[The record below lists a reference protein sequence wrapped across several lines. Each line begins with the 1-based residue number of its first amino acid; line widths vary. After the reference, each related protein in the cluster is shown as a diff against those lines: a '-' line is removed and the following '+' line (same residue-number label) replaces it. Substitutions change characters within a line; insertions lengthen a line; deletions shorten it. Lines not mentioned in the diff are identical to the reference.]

1 MINYYEFFGIETDA
15 TIEQIKKAYK
25 EKLIKYHPDN
35 SYSSE
40 QEKNEAREKLEIAK
54 TAYDI
59 LTNDK
64 LRKQYNE
71 KNNKENLN
79 YEEINSKI
87 EKINLEIDNL
97 TKLKMK
103 VYKENMEQI
112 DSFKRNMANDLN
124 YNEANDLIYKMRTSI
139 LAKTF
144 MTKKQFEKLIQS
156 EKYVNIKNEELT
168 KFKNELDLKIISI
181 EKLIMEKIKERNILL
196 NIINE
201 YKSYE
206 NDLYKKK

>member
-144 MTKKQFEKLIQS
+144 MTKKQFEKLIQL

-201 YKSYE
+201 SKSYE

>member
-35 SYSSE
+35 YYSSE

-112 DSFKRNMANDLN
+112 DLFKRNMANDLN

-201 YKSYE
+201 SKSYE